1 MARVNILDFVEQ
13 ISKESITHPEVGAVK
28 VDGKKDLP
36 KNVTDDVP
44 QENPR
49 EEVDAEVSDTKTSQP
64 GPANGGGD
72 GTAEFN
78 SAEKAKTAVNTK
90 DLHFDGDQNG
100 GRERDQAPNKVKAK
114 DGLSS
119 SDIRT
124 SVEEHEVGAE
134 VSELET
140 IDTGGAEGI
149 EPADELVMDVDA
161 EVDGSEVTGILSQ
174 SEIDSEVMGKI
185 LKDVGE
191 LEKAKASV
199 ERYIGI
205 LDSMER
211 RGVEMSNELRKSIS
225 IGLESIS
232 EDLFKSEIITLEE
245 YRVSNEANDVAVTGD
260 RGQSGRGDFV
270 DDDDDTEFDG
280 ARDKTSKGLK
290 GKLKQIWEA
299 IKRAFHRSVNALVDL
314 YQSFTTDTTKLSEH
328 LKGLRKRVSP
338 LEGGKEMALKN
349 ASRLKIGDEFVGLSP
364 EAIKRVTKTGKEL
377 LLDWPTKLVSILEE
391 IKKGTG
397 FFANADTAEVLQKFD
412 DAITGS
418 FRGLKSLSPKDKGK
432 VPSGLLDVES
442 LSWSDI
448 LPGNRALYVGIKRT
462 KGAHGELSEANNF
475 SDTVKINFSA
485 VPALE
490 TDAGGATVV
499 TPTAGEATQVI
510 RALEELINQING
522 RKEGMVAVRK
532 LAAEAQRAA
541 NSDIWTKGFSDSS
554 IYSMVIA
561 NGIASA
567 TTSGEHAFIGYLIS
581 MIKAYIGFLEGSI
594 KVETGDTKENTIDA

>member
-1 MARVNILDFVEQ
+1 MARISVYDLVQQ
-13 ISKESITHPEVGAVK
+13 ISKEEITHPEVGAVK
-28 VDGKKDLP
+28 VDIKKELP
-36 KNVTDDVP
+36 KNVTEDVP
-44 QENPR
+44 QEDPR
-49 EEVDAEVSDTKTSQP
+49 EDVDAAVSDTKTSQP

-100 GRERDQAPNKVKAK
+100 GRERDQAHNQVKAK

-119 SDIRT
+119 SDVRT

-149 EPADELVMDVDA
+149 EPADELVMDIDA

-205 LDSMER
+205 LDSMEK

-232 EDLFKSEIITLEE
+232 EELFQSEIITLEE
-245 YRVSNEANDVAVTGD
+245 YRVSAEANDVALTGD
-260 RGQSGRGDFV
+260 RGQYGRGEFV
-270 DDDDDTEFDG
+270 DDDDTEFDG

-314 YQSFTTDTTKLSEH
+314 YQSFTTDTTKIAEH
-328 LKGLRKRVSP
+328 LKGLRKRVSV
-338 LEGGKEMALKN
+338 LEGGKELSMKN
-349 ASRLKIGDEFVGLSP
+349 ATRLKIGDEFVGSSP
-364 EAIKRVTKTGKEL
+364 EAIKRVTATGKQL
-377 LLDWPTKLVSILEE
+377 LLDWPTKLVSLMEE

-397 FFANADTAEVLQKFD
+397 FFAEADIGALIQKFED
-412 DAITGS
+412 VVEGS
-418 FRGLKSLSPKDKGK
+418 FRGLKELSPSDKGK
-432 VPSGLLDVES
+432 VPSGLLNVDS
-442 LSWSDI
+442 LSWSDV
-448 LPGNRALYVGIKRT
+448 LPGNRALYVGIKRV
-462 KGAHGELSEANNF
+462 KGDHSTLTEAASF
-475 SDTVKINFSA
+475 SKTVNINFSA
-485 VPALE
+485 VPAME
-490 TDAGGATVV
+490 TDAGEATVV
-499 TPTAGEATQVI
+499 TPDAGEATQVI
-510 RALEELINQING
+510 RALEDLINQING

-532 LAAEAQRAA
+532 LAGEA
-541 NSDIWTKGFSDSS
+541 
-554 IYSMVIA
+554 
-561 NGIASA
+561 
-567 TTSGEHAFIGYLIS
+567 
-581 MIKAYIGFLEGSI
+581 KARLVQMFG
-594 KVETGDTKENTIDA
+594 